1 MKKRLFALFLCLCM
15 VMTLLPVGAGRK
27 SSKCNTKIMEHFG
40 R

>member
-1 MKKRLFALFLCLCM
+1 MKIWGCFARGGVGRKRE
-15 VMTLLPVGAGRK
+15 GRK